1 MSNKPLTE
9 KEKQAWKFA
18 RDAHKG
24 QVRKF
29 INKSYFE
36 AHVKKVNS
44 IVKKYT
50 SNEDILCASILHD
63 VVEDCYED
71 YEVGLYEIS
80 NLFGK
85 RISELVG
92 ELTSLKDEIDDI
104 YEGDKAEYLTDKMI
118 HMSNSA
124 LIIKLADRLQNI
136 SDAFTASERFRS
148 KYFEQTS
155 VIVEVLE
162 KHRRFNRIQ
171 TLLIDEIKAKLG
183 NIKSIFKIKRFDEI

>member
-1 MSNKPLTE
+1 MPNKPLTE

-36 AHVKKVNS
+36 AHVKRVNA

-136 SDAFTASERFRS
+136 SDAFTASERFRN

-171 TLLIDEIKAKLG
+171 TLLIDEIKAKL
-183 NIKSIFKIKRFDEI
+183 